1 MFVLIHHLKY
11 NPMSFKLNKMLL
23 ASAIASSVFFGA
35 YVDAGSNKSEDLAKI
50 LASQPDKAK
59 SSI

>member
-1 MFVLIHHLKY
+1 
-11 NPMSFKLNKMLL
+11 MSFKLNKMLL